1 VNWTV
6 DIPIDTL
13 PELPPLPVELRAKL
27 DDALSRPAGQQPSW
41 PDPDVV
47 PAIRTV
53 LESVPP
59 ITVPP
64 EVDRLRDLL
73 GAVACGEAFLL
84 QGGDCAETFA
94 DNTEPHLRGNIRTL
108 LQMAVVLT
116 YGSSLPV
123 VKVARVAGQYAKPR
137 SAGIDALGLPS
148 YRGDMINSLV
158 ATPEARV
165 ADPSRMIRAYAN
177 AAAAMNLVR
186 SLTLAGM
193 ADLHKVH
200 DWNKDFVRRSP
211 AGARYEALAGEIDR
225 GLRFMSACGVEDS
238 SLHSTEIYA
247 SHEAL
252 VLDYERAMLR
262 LDTTGP
268 TPKLYDL
275 SAHFLWV
282 GERTRALDGAH
293 IAFAELIANPI
304 GLKLGPSTTP
314 DQAVEYV
321 ERLDPHGVPGR
332 LTLISRMG
340 AQRVRDVLPEIVQ
353 KVTATG
359 RQVIWQCDP
368 MHGNTIESPSG
379 YKTRHFDWVVDEVQG
394 FFEVHHALGTHP
406 GGIHVELTGEDVT
419 ECLGGAQDISDADL
433 SGRYETACDPRL
445 NTQQALELAFLVA
458 EMLRS

>member
-1 VNWTV
+1 
-6 DIPIDTL
+6 
-13 PELPPLPVELRAKL
+13 
-27 DDALSRPAGQQPSW
+27 
-41 PDPDVV
+41 
-47 PAIRTV
+47 
-53 LESVPP
+53 
-59 ITVPP
+59 
-64 EVDRLRDLL
+64 
-73 GAVACGEAFLL
+73 
-84 QGGDCAETFA
+84 
-94 DNTEPHLRGNIRTL
+94 
-108 LQMAVVLT
+108 
-116 YGSSLPV
+116 
-123 VKVARVAGQYAKPR
+123 
-137 SAGIDALGLPS
+137 
-148 YRGDMINSLV
+148 MINSLV
-158 ATPEARV
+158 AKPEARV
-165 ADPSRMIRAYAN
+165 HDPSRLIRAYAN

-193 ADLHKVH
+193 ADLNKVH

-225 GLRFMSACGVEDS
+225 GLRFMSACGVNDS
-238 SLHSTEIYA
+238 SLHSTQIYA

-262 LDTTGP
+262 LDRTAVK
-268 TPKLYDL
+268 PKLYDL

-293 IAFAELIANPI
+293 IAFAELLANPI

-340 AQRVRDVLPEIVQ
+340 AQRVRDVLPGIVQ
-353 KVTATG
+353 KVTAAG
-359 RQVIWQCDP
+359 HQVIWQCDP
-368 MHGNTIESPSG
+368 MHGNTIESSTG
-379 YKTRHFDWVVDEVQG
+379 YKTRHFDWVVDEVPG
-394 FFEVHHALGTHP
+394 FFEVHHALGTYP

-433 SGRYETACDPRL
+433 AGRYETACDPRL
-445 NTQQALELAFLVA
+445 NTQQSLELAFLVA